1 MKVREMPQ
9 LVIRV
14 KPAVKAWIE
23 RKAEQEERSQ
33 NWLIGKIL
41 EEAMQNDE
49 QSKQASA

>member
-14 KPAVKAWIE
+14 KPDIKSWVE
-23 RKAEQEERSQ
+23 RKAAQEERSQ

-41 EEAMQNDE
+41 EEAMQKDE
-49 QSKQASA
+49 QSKQANA

>member
-14 KPAVKAWIE
+14 RPDVKAWVE
-23 RKAEQEERSQ
+23 RKAAQEERSQ

-41 EEAMQNDE
+41 EEAMQEDDKD
-49 QSKQASA
+49 KQAGA